1 MLTNKTR
8 LYAQHRLAGLNQTDA
23 AIAAGYS
30 AATATPAASRLEKNK
45 NYIDHMARLMAKLQ
59 HPTDGAPIA
68 KVAKEKKVKK
78 PTEPKRVEVKQPT
91 PAATFQPVDVVF
103 KPLQPAL
110 KIDMDIDGLPAPL
123 AHMLDLMNNQNEDP
137 KLRLDAAKALASFTV
152 AKPGDVGKKDQ
163 QAKVAKEAA
172 SGKFAAAAPPKL
184 VSAGGRKV

>member
-45 NYIDHMARLMAKLQ
+45 KYIDHMARLMAKLQ

-68 KVAKEKKVKK
+68 NFAKEKKVKK

-91 PAATFQPVDVVF
+91 PASATFQPVDVVF

-123 AHMLDLMNNQNEDP
+123 AHMLEVMNDPNEDP

-184 VSAGGRKV
+184 VARNG